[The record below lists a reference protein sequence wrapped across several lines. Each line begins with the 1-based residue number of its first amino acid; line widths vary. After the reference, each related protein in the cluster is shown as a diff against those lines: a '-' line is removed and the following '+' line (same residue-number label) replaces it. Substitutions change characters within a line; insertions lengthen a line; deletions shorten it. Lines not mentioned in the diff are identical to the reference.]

1 MRRVFTWIALA
12 LALAVASGAWAQ
24 AKEGKDQKSKES
36 LKIEEL
42 LAKGE
47 YQKAIDLAN
56 KFIEANEVTEGLYVD
71 LGVAYQRMKNY
82 PKAVESYEEAAK
94 LNPFGTQALLNL
106 ASCYQETNDTA
117 KLEETF
123 QRVLGIDPSLKDV
136 RYSLALLYDK
146 QDQADDALGQY
157 EELYKE
163 DPGYKDVAYA
173 IGLIYYN
180 KDQFEKAEPYF
191 ARALELK
198 PGDEQTLLAQG
209 QNYIKGKKLEQAIP
223 PLKAF
228 LDVTKNANYIPAI
241 TGTVAGLYAK
251 VAELK
256 LDSVKNS
263 KDKASVAQ
271 AEAAAKENYASAVT
285 YFDKLL
291 ALRPNSEM
299 ALEGK
304 ARALIL
310 SDRGPEAI
318 PVLKQFLEVS
328 HNEAEKK
335 NAQDTLK
342 KLEAASKKR

>member
-24 AKEGKDQKSKES
+24 AKDGKDQKSKES
-36 LKIEEL
+36 LKIEEY

-47 YQKAIDLAN
+47 YQKAIDLGN
-56 KFIEANEVTEGLYVD
+56 KFIEAKEVTEGLFIDV
-71 LGVAYQRMKNY
+71 GVAYQHLKNY
-82 PKAVESYEEAAK
+82 PKAIESYEEAAK

-123 QRVLGIDPSLKDV
+123 QRVLGVDPGLKDV

-146 QDQADDALGQY
+146 EDKADQALEQY
-157 EELYKE
+157 QELYKE

-180 KDQFEKAEPYF
+180 KNQFDKAEPYF
-191 ARALELK
+191 AKALEVK

-209 QNYIKGKKLEQAIP
+209 QNFIKGNKFEQAIP
-223 PLKAF
+223 PLKGF
-228 LDVTKNANYIPAI
+228 LDATKNANYIPAI
-241 TGTVAGLYAK
+241 TGTVAGLYMK
-251 VAELK
+251 VADGK
-256 LDSVKNS
+256 LDAVKNS
-263 KDKASVAQ
+263 KDKAAVTQ
-271 AEAAAKENYASAVT
+271 AEAAAKEDYGNAVI
-285 YFDKLL
+285 YYDKLL

-310 SDRGPEAI
+310 SDRGSEAI
-318 PVLKQFLEVS
+318 PVLKQFLEIS

-342 KLEAASKKR
+342 KLEATAKKR

>member
-1 MRRVFTWIALA
+1 MRRVFTWFALA
-12 LALAVASGAWAQ
+12 LALAVTTGAWAQ
-24 AKEGKDQKSKES
+24 AKDGKDQKSKEN
-36 LKIEEL
+36 LKLEEL

-56 KFIEANEVTEGLYVD
+56 KFIEAKEVTDGLYVD
-71 LGVAYQRMKNY
+71 LGVAYQHLKNY

-94 LNPFGTQALLNL
+94 LNPFGTTALLNL
-106 ASCYQETNDTA
+106 ASCYQEMNDEA

-123 QRVLGIDPSLKDV
+123 QRVLGVDPSLKDV

-146 QDQADDALGQY
+146 QEKPDQALGQY
-157 EELYKE
+157 EELYKD

-173 IGLIYYN
+173 IGLIFYN

-191 ARALELK
+191 AKALELK
-198 PGDEQTLLAQG
+198 PGDEQILLAQG

-223 PLKAF
+223 PLKGF
-228 LDVTKNANYIPAI
+228 LEVTKNANYIPAI

-263 KDKASVAQ
+263 KDKAAVAQ
-271 AEAAAKENYASAVT
+271 AEAAAKEDYGNAVT

-291 ALRPNSEM
+291 ALRPGSEM

-304 ARALIL
+304 ANALIR
-310 SDRGPEAI
+310 SDRGSEAI
-318 PVLKQFLEVS
+318 PVLKQFLQIS
-328 HNEAEKK
+328 QNDAEKK
-335 NAQDTLK
+335 KVQELVK
-342 KLEAASKKR
+342 QLEAASKKR